1 MRSSWQV
8 GIVILTLVGLS
19 GCAGVQQRGRSSS
32 PMQGLSVDAPGKP
45 GWPTRL
51 FRWRFASAERPI
63 ETTRRA
69 VKAPAVGPETD
80 IWPDRGRS
88 VLSRLLTAFPSR
100 SKGTETGAGAGS
112 SFLSRRESSPS
123 SGELTVAEANA
134 AIARAA
140 RPRPAPGP
148 VAATRD
154 ASVLTTRGEAPAD
167 DSTKVAELETPP
179 LLETPIAL
187 PGDDEAN
194 EVSAPAPASA
204 SAIEPDA
211 ILTQAPPP
219 PPLRPTPRPV
229 EPKPEVEPTPEPQPE
244 PAEITPPIAPVKP
257 VEPAPEPKPEPE
269 PEPKPVEVVPPAET
283 ETKPEPKSEP
293 IETMKPVE
301 SPRTVEPEGAPAT
314 EAPGPF
320 AESRSPRY
328 APVVAGSPQVY
339 FDSPGQATAAPAPLR
354 PHEDAPARWSFWS
367 WKKTPSHGGGGG
379 FPIETSAQLPA
390 VQFPAS
396 YGVAPTPQG
405 RVVFPSAQVV
415 TTAPVE
421 KCWRLKALG
430 ARIHDKLERLRAW
443 KHEHI
448 CRHIQNLKAALK
460 GKCLGCGG
468 HVESIVHPLASPQSA
483 PVLGTSQFGL
493 Y

>member
-32 PMQGLSVDAPGKP
+32 PMQGLSVDVPGRP

-51 FRWRFASAERPI
+51 FRWRLASAEPRV

-69 VKAPAVGPETD
+69 VKAPGPETD

-88 VLSRLLTAFPSR
+88 VLSRLLTAFPTSR
-100 SKGTETGAGAGS
+100 SNAAGAGAGAGS

-140 RPRPAPGP
+140 RPRPAPASIP
-148 VAATRD
+148 ATRD

-167 DSTKVAELETPP
+167 DPAEAPEPEAPP
-179 LLETPIAL
+179 LLETPIPL
-187 PGDDEAN
+187 PGGDAAERASEAAAT
-194 EVSAPAPASA
+194 AP
-204 SAIEPDA
+204 AIEPDA

-219 PPLRPTPRPV
+219 PPLRPTPRPA
-229 EPKPEVEPTPEPQPE
+229 EPR
-244 PAEITPPIAPVKP
+244 
-257 VEPAPEPKPEPE
+257 PEPKPEPE
-269 PEPKPVEVVPPAET
+269 PTETAPPAEPVKPVEPKPEPAPAEVVQPAEPALEPVKPAEPSEPSRT
-283 ETKPEPKSEP
+283 VKTDAGPAIEAPEPSAAP
-293 IETMKPVE
+293 SPFQE
-301 SPRTVEPEGAPAT
+301 STS
-314 EAPGPF
+314 PF
-320 AESRSPRY
+320 AASQTPPS
-328 APVVAGSPQVY
+328 APVAAAPQVY
-339 FDSPGQATAAPAPLR
+339 FDSPGPSTGAPAPLR
-354 PHEDAPARWSFWS
+354 PHEDAPPRWSFWS
-367 WKKTPSHGGGGG
+367 WKDTSSRGGEY
-379 FPIETSAQLPA
+379 PIETSAQLPA

-396 YGVAPTPQG
+396 YGVTPTAQGPVALPSPQ
-405 RVVFPSAQVV
+405 VIA
-415 TTAPVE
+415 TAPVE

-430 ARIHDKLERLRAW
+430 ARLHDKLERLRAW

-448 CRHIQNLKAALK
+448 CKHIQNFKAALK
-460 GKCLGCGG
+460 GHKCLDCGG
-468 HVESIVHPLASPQSA
+468 DAESFVQPLASPQSA
-483 PVLGTSQFGL
+483 PSVLATSQFGL